1 MQFYRFTVKSYCL
14 KRIMHVVAATQM
26 KVLGAGSQGT
36 AHGQQC
42 EALRTQ
48 HDVRGL
54 DLHVLSHTPA
64 KSLINTHHFNNQY
77 LIDENMH

>member
-1 MQFYRFTVKSYCL
+1 
-14 KRIMHVVAATQM
+14 MHVVAATQM
-26 KVLGAGSQGT
+26 KVLGAGSQGA
-36 AHGQQC
+36 AHCQQC
-42 EALRTQ
+42 EAVRTH

-77 LIDENMH
+77 LIADENMH

>member
-1 MQFYRFTVKSYCL
+1 
-14 KRIMHVVAATQM
+14 MHVIAATQL

-36 AHGQQC
+36 ARCQQC
-42 EALRTQ
+42 EALKKH

-64 KSLINTHHFNNQY
+64 NSLINTHHFNNQY
-77 LIDENMH
+77 LIADENMH